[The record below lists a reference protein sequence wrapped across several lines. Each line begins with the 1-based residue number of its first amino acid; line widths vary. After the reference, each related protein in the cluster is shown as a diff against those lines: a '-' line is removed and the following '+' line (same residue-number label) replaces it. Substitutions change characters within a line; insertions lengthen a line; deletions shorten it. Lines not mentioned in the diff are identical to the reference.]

1 MLFSVP
7 TCFPVSARDIG
18 SARGREERRERD
30 REGGEGQATVE
41 SPWNSWWGSLS
52 GFTNMY
58 LRTPV
63 DVVVFLILNL
73 L

>member
-18 SARGREERRERD
+18 SARGREERRER
-30 REGGEGQATVE
+30 EGGEVQATEE

-58 LRTPV
+58 FRTPV
-63 DVVVFLILNL
+63 DVVVVFLILNL

>member
-1 MLFSVP
+1 M
-7 TCFPVSARDIG
+7 
-18 SARGREERRERD
+18 
-30 REGGEGQATVE
+30 QATVE

-58 LRTPV
+58 FRTPV

>member
-1 MLFSVP
+1 MP

-18 SARGREERRERD
+18 SARGREERRDRD
-30 REGGEGQATVE
+30 REGGEGQVTVE

-58 LRTPV
+58 FRTPV
-63 DVVVFLILNL
+63 DVVVVFLILNL

>member
-1 MLFSVP
+1 MP

-41 SPWNSWWGSLS
+41 SPWNSWWGS
-52 GFTNMY
+52 
-58 LRTPV
+58 
-63 DVVVFLILNL
+63 
-73 L
+73 

>member
-1 MLFSVP
+1 MP

-18 SARGREERRERD
+18 SARGREERRERQRD

-58 LRTPV
+58 FRTPV
-63 DVVVFLILNL
+63 DVVVVFLILNL

>member
-18 SARGREERRERD
+18 SARGREERRER
-30 REGGEGQATVE
+30 EGGEVQATVE

-58 LRTPV
+58 FRTPV

>member
-18 SARGREERRERD
+18 SARGREERRDRD
-30 REGGEGQATVE
+30 RERQATVE

-58 LRTPV
+58 FRTPV